1 MVLLNMYQEIHLIP
15 LVSTIQFVLVGWQSH
30 YHRIRLCWWGGKAII
45 IESAINEDQDARH
58 VPPQM

>member
-1 MVLLNMYQEIHLIP
+1 MYQEIHLIP